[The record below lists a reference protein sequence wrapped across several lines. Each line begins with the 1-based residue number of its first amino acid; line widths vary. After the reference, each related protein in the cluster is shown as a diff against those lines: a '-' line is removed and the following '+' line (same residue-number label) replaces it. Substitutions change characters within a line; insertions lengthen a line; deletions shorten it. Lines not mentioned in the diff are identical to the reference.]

1 MYHVDYYVS
10 KVFLQ
15 YNTIRHIPTHF
26 INDLRNSDSGDL
38 IALVGHY
45 ESCNAVL
52 QWLLLVY

>member
-52 QWLLLVY
+52 Q